1 MVEKFPNRG
10 SKIGWILVFLV
21 LVGLIVVGLVVAL
34 NDSAQELPLDSSTDI
49 EREPTTV
56 PEAESDEDDEA
67 DLAEVE
73 ELSDEGE
80 EPTDNTEEA
89 LEIEEVELSVDDG
102 LRFSGEV
109 LAGSTSPLLD
119 FNNDDYELA
128 IASDRLVALYFY
140 ANWCPL
146 CRAEFPNM
154 EAAFDTLEGY
164 DVVGFRVNYNDN
176 QTDRFER
183 DLAKEFGVA
192 YQHTKVFVKDGARVL
207 KSPEQWGF
215 ERYVQEINA
224 YR

>member
-1 MVEKFPNRG
+1 MVQKFPNRG
-10 SKIGWILVFLV
+10 SKLGWILVFFV

-34 NDSAQELPLDSSTDI
+34 SESAQELPLDASPEIDRESTTPPEVESAQDDDAYLNDVS
-49 EREPTTV
+49 EL
-56 PEAESDEDDEA
+56 PEADTGADKESEEA
-67 DLAEVE
+67 M
-73 ELSDEGE
+73 GE
-80 EPTDNTEEA
+80 E
-89 LEIEEVELSVDDG
+89 IEVSVDDG
-102 LRFSGEV
+102 LRFSGQV

-119 FNNDDYELA
+119 FNTDDYETA

-154 EAAFDTLEGY
+154 EAAFNTLEGY

-176 QTDRFER
+176 QTDKFEKE
-183 DLAKEFGVA
+183 LAKEFGVA

-207 KSPEQWGF
+207 KSPEQWSF
-215 ERYVQEINA
+215 ERYLQEISA